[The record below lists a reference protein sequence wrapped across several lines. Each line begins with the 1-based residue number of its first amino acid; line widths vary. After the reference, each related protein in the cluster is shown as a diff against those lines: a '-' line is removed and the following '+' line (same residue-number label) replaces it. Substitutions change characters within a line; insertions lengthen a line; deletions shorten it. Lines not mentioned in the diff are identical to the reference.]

1 MSSAPTSTP
10 STPSTPVAG
19 TRAWRSLGARLAI
32 FYVLVT
38 LGSSLAVAVVFALR
52 TDALAQQEGQRSADS
67 TLEQYRRALEQGGVA
82 ALRAMAE
89 REGAKPGY
97 ALRLTDEREVEV
109 LAMTS
114 DPESQ
119 RAATALREQREGQ
132 AASGPLRAR
141 PDWSLAATRVSEGR
155 RLEVVVHND
164 VGKRLWA
171 HAFQDLALIFGVGL
185 IAAIAGAF
193 VISRRAL
200 RPVTDLAQATQR
212 ILDSGDL
219 ALRVPERGAD
229 DLDELTRLFNRMLT
243 RNEALVRAM
252 RESLDNVAHDLRTP
266 LARLRAGAELALGDA
281 ADADKARD
289 ALADTIEESDRV
301 LAMLTTLMDITE
313 AETGTMRLHKRAE
326 DLEGITREAVE
337 LYEHVSS
344 ERGVHVVTRLAPGVE
359 VLVDRQRIL
368 QVTANLLDNAI
379 KYTAAGGS
387 VEVAVTRD
395 ETWGTVA
402 IRDTGIGISPED
414 RPHVWERLYRGD
426 RSRTERGLGLGLSL
440 VKAVV
445 EAHGGEVELRS
456 AVGEGSTFEVRLP
469 LASPTPPSTPSA

>member
-1 MSSAPTSTP
+1 MSSVPTEDPRASR
-10 STPSTPVAG
+10 PVAG
-19 TRAWRSLGARLAI
+19 TRAWRTLGTRLAL
-32 FYVLVT
+32 FYLVVA
-38 LGSSLAVAVVFALR
+38 LGSSLAVALLYALR
-52 TDALAQQEGQRSADS
+52 TDALARQEGQQTADS
-67 TLEQYRRALEQGGVA
+67 TLAQYRSALEAGGIAGLRAL
-82 ALRAMAE
+82 AE
-89 REGAKPGY
+89 RDGSKPGY
-97 ALRLTDEREVEV
+97 AVRLTDERQVEV
-109 LAMTS
+109 LSMTS
-114 DPESQ
+114 DAESG
-119 RAATALREQREGQ
+119 RVATALRQDGEGR
-132 AASGPLRAR
+132 AHSGPLRAER
-141 PDWSLAATRVSEGR
+141 DWNVAATRVSEGR

-185 IAAIAGAF
+185 VAAICGAF
-193 VISRRAL
+193 LISRRVL
-200 RPVTDLAQATQR
+200 RPVSDLAQATQR

-229 DLDELTRLFNRMLT
+229 DLDELTRLFNRMLA

-281 ADADKARD
+281 ADAGKARE

-313 AETGTMRLHKRAE
+313 AETGTMRLAARAE
-326 DLEGITREAVE
+326 DLSSLAREAVE

-344 ERGVHVVTRLAPGVE
+344 ERGVHVVTRLGAGVE
-359 VLVDRQRIL
+359 VEVDRQRVL
-368 QVTANLLDNAI
+368 QIIANLLDNAI
-379 KYTAAGGS
+379 KYTAPGGN
-387 VEVAVTRD
+387 VDVVVTKD
-395 ETWGTVA
+395 LAWGTVA
-402 IRDTGIGISPED
+402 IRDTGVGISAED

-440 VKAVV
+440 VKAIV

-456 AVGEGSTFEVRLP
+456 TVGEGSTFEVRLP
-469 LASPTPPSTPSA
+469 LAKGDKPQT